1 MPKSPLYLKPGS
13 KIVEICADIAVIMT
27 RPGPKHLFENSVCRG
42 RGLGLPRLFLAAAV
56 RKVHGHYSN
65 AGLLFS
71 VKFSIQTSTYK
82 DVL

>member
-27 RPGPKHLFENSVCRG
+27 QPRPKHLFENSVS
-42 RGLGLPRLFLAAAV
+42 RGLGLPRLSLAAAV

>member
-13 KIVEICADIAVIMT
+13 KIVEIVADIAVVMT
-27 RPGPKHLFENSVCRG
+27 RPRPKHLFENSVCRG
-42 RGLGLPRLFLAAAV
+42 LGLPRLSLAAAV